1 MAVSDSPQRLFA
13 LGPGVP
19 RAGAAGPNLAADRQP
34 APARLAI
41 RAGAVAECLGPVLG
55 RLALA
60 LVLASG
66 PVQAA
71 PAGSAGEAP
80 RPRTNGTASLA
91 ARCAAAQRASQAQ
104 ASQLRAAIPRLEALL
119 LGEIHTSTA
128 DHAWQLATLEAVR
141 QQRPRLS
148 LGLEMIPAARQAVLD
163 RYSAGAIDEASLL
176 RQVGWQEVW
185 GHDPDLY
192 LPLLRWARQQGV
204 PLLAL
209 NAEPDVVRRVRRQG
223 LAGVPVAEREGLG
236 MPAAASPAYRQRLQR
251 SWQGHR
257 AFEATPEPGGPT
269 GGGGP
274 TAGQDRT
281 GRSGSG
287 RPAAGHSAG
296 PPGLPHSDL
305 TPAERADLQGFVDSQ
320 LLRDRAMAERIAAA
334 QRRDPQRLVVAL
346 IGRGH
351 LEDGDGVPR
360 QLTDL
365 GLRAQ
370 LSLTRI
376 APPDGCGA
384 APARARLGAYLESEG
399 GAVWV
404 RRVAPES
411 AAAAAGLR
419 PGDRILEL
427 NGMAVDHAGQVIRG
441 VRLHPDGV
449 PLRLTIE
456 RAGRRLRLQLQLPPS
471 SEPRQASR
479 DNGVRI
485 GDGRRPAPWPFAR
498 PAPLT

>member
-1 MAVSDSPQRLFA
+1 MAQCVW
-13 LGPGVP
+13 PG
-19 RAGAAGPNLAADRQP
+19 
-34 APARLAI
+34 
-41 RAGAVAECLGPVLG
+41 LG
-55 RLALA
+55 RLALT
-60 LVLASG
+60 LVLAGG

-80 RPRTNGTASLA
+80 LPRSNGTASLA
-91 ARCAAAQRASQAQ
+91 ARCAAAQRASQTQ
-104 ASQLRAAIPRLEALL
+104 AASLRAAIPRLEALL
-119 LGEIHTSTA
+119 LGEVHTSAA

-141 QQRPRLS
+141 QQRSRLS

-163 RYSAGAIDEASLL
+163 RYSTGAIDEATLL

-209 NAEPDVVRRVRRQG
+209 NAEPDLVRRVRRQG

-236 MPAAASPAYRQRLQR
+236 TPAAASPAYRQRLQR

-257 AFEATPEPGGPT
+257 AFATTPEPGSPPGDQPA
-269 GGGGP
+269 
-274 TAGQDRT
+274 AGQDRT
-281 GRSGSG
+281 SQNGSG
-287 RPAAGHSAG
+287 RPASVSS
-296 PPGLPHSDL
+296 PGRPEHGTSDL
-305 TPAERADLQGFVDSQ
+305 TTAESSDLQRFIDSQ
-320 LLRDRAMAERIAAA
+320 LLRDRAMAERIATAL
-334 QRRDPQRLVVAL
+334 RRDPERLVVAL

-360 QLTDL
+360 QLADL
-365 GLRAQ
+365 GVREQ

-376 APPDGCGA
+376 ALPGGCGS
-384 APARARLGAYLESEG
+384 APARARLGAYLESED

-404 RRVAPES
+404 RRVAPGS
-411 AAAAAGLR
+411 TAAAAGLR
-419 PGDRILEL
+419 PGDRILEV
-427 NGMAVDHAGQVIRG
+427 NGTAVDHAGQVIRG
-441 VRLHPDGV
+441 VRLQPDGV

-456 RAGRRLRLQLQLPPS
+456 RAGRRLRLRLNLPPS
-471 SEPRQASR
+471 TETRQASR

-485 GDGRRPAPWPFAR
+485 GDGSRPAPRPFAR
-498 PAPLT
+498 PAPLA